1 MEEYNA
7 TKKEVIDL
15 INNFDETTDDGR
27 WSLNE
32 VAKQAYCES
41 ICYGVLFLEQNEQY
55 DLLDNIYGRFNSNI
69 EQLDDTFSVLTSPR
83 ILSGELD
90 LSQCVEVMSYVQDEL
105 NTFNQQQLERLA
117 ELKARL
123 SSYKPIQDETDSYQD
138 LFLQR

>member
-15 INNFDETTDDGR
+15 INKFDETTDDGK

-32 VAKQAYCES
+32 VAKQVYCES
-41 ICYGVLFLEQNEQY
+41 ICNGVLFLEQNEQY

-105 NTFNQQQLERLA
+105 NTFNQQQLECLAELNARLA
-117 ELKARL
+117 E
-123 SSYKPIQDETDSYQD
+123 D
-138 LFLQR
+138 